1 MRIVITSRSHIE
13 REGGFRRF
21 GLSFH
26 KSVLRR
32 GCCLWP
38 NGGLSSHVSGVRFRL
53 AMNRR
58 TFVQTVAGTVVG
70 ACGLGH
76 GSDLLSEEW
85 MLTPNK
91 GEGTG
96 VPFKL
101 SVMLWTVFTDL
112 PFEQRLEKVA
122 QAGYKNVELVGEYD
136 NWTEADFNRA
146 NAKRKELGINFDC
159 TAGLKHGVS
168 VPDHRQ
174 QLLDELRHALP
185 IMEKIDC
192 PNMILLSGNRVPG
205 LPRDVQHRCCID
217 TLKVAANLVQGK
229 SINGEPV
236 RLLLE
241 TIDPEE
247 NPQYYLTEIAEA
259 LEIVQVTDH
268 PQVRLLYDFYHEQIA
283 AGNLIEKLE
292 KSIPYLGLVHIA
304 DVPGRHEPG
313 TGEINYQNIF
323 RKLAELNFTGVA
335 AMEFHPSGDP
345 VSHLRAARDMALRT
359 GREAIGK
366 KTIPA

>member
-1 MRIVITSRSHIE
+1 M
-13 REGGFRRF
+13 G
-21 GLSFH
+21 
-26 KSVLRR
+26 
-32 GCCLWP
+32 
-38 NGGLSSHVSGVRFRL
+38 
-53 AMNRR
+53 MDRR

-70 ACGLGH
+70 ACGLAQ
-76 GSDLLSEEW
+76 GSALLKEES
-85 MLTPNK
+85 TSATNN
-91 GEGTG
+91 GEATD

-136 NWTEADFNRA
+136 RWTEADFSRA

-174 QLLDELRHALP
+174 PLLDELRQALP
-185 IMEKIDC
+185 VMEKIDC
-192 PNMILLSGNRVPG
+192 PNMILLSGNRVPA
-205 LPRDVQHRCCID
+205 LPRDVQHRSCVD
-217 TLKVAANLVQGK
+217 TLKAAADLVQGK
-229 SINGEPV
+229 SINGQPV

-247 NPQYYLTEIAEA
+247 NPQYFLTEIAEA
-259 LEIVQVTDH
+259 LEIVQETAH

-292 KSIPYLGLVHIA
+292 KSLPYLGLVHIA

-323 RKLAELNFTGVA
+323 RKLAELNYTGVA

-345 VSHLRAARDMALRT
+345 VTQLRAARDMALQAGVRRQ
-359 GREAIGK
+359 REN
-366 KTIPA
+366 PSS